1 MQYIY
6 NNEATD
12 QLEDLYVSCTGNLG
26 EITEITV
33 WDKKN
38 RIVTDRIPENII
50 EDMREK
56 LYNLIE
62 SDYD

>member
-6 NNEATD
+6 NNEETD
-12 QLEDLYVSCTGNLG
+12 EIEDLYVSAIGSLG

-33 WDKKN
+33 WDHLN
-38 RIVTDRIPENII
+38 AIVTERIPQNILD
-50 EDMREK
+50 DMREK

>member
-6 NNEATD
+6 NNEETGEI
-12 QLEDLYVSCTGNLG
+12 EDLEVSCTGCLG
-26 EITEITV
+26 EITTIEV
-33 WDKKN
+33 WDDKN
-38 RIVTDRIPENII
+38 RIVTEKIPQNIL